1 MTAKLCGG
9 KNVSEKHCRS
19 RPGRLLSNSRN
30 AKPGPV
36 CEPFYLETLAA
47 NENPRV
53 LTFSRLLAISAQTP
67 IEPVKKRGCSTTLSL
82 ILEAMGV
89 EFI

>member
-1 MTAKLCGG
+1 MTAKLHGG
-9 KNVSEKHCRS
+9 KNVSKKHCHS

-36 CEPFYLETLAA
+36 CEPFYFETLAG

-53 LTFSRLLAISAQTP
+53 LTFSSHISSELRLSRLRNEDVQRHS
-67 IEPVKKRGCSTTLSL
+67 V
-82 ILEAMGV
+82 
-89 EFI
+89 